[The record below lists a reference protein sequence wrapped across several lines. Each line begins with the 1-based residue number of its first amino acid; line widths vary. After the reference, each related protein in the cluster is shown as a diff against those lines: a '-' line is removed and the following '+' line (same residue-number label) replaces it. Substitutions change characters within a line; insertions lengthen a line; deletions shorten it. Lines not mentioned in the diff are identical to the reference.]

1 MVWTGVFSKRR
12 KGIDMFYFEPTTI
25 DAMARGRLSRP
36 GQLINLDMND
46 YRIFA
51 AEREVICAV
60 KVMSDHKFAQF
71 LSQLRTELYNAQ
83 SAVDEPTEVLIHLIA
98 HPKADV
104 TMDNYAT
111 LGQTI
116 TELFGKEILIKI
128 GFALDEFLPDNH
140 KDIMVFIAGN

>member
-1 MVWTGVFSKRR
+1 
-12 KGIDMFYFEPTTI
+12 
-25 DAMARGRLSRP
+25 
-36 GQLINLDMND
+36 
-46 YRIFA
+46 
-51 AEREVICAV
+51 
-60 KVMSDHKFAQF
+60 MSDHKFAQF

-128 GFALDEFLPDNH
+128 GFALDESLPDNH